1 MLSKTIKKFDDDG
14 DFQWATAVWLTYHEA
29 FRREL
34 ARAVRAFDRFDPV
47 EDAWKSIAMYRWLGE
62 FLLPVLQH
70 YERGK
75 QLFTKPFYSSKGHV
89 IPDSLNYSETF
100 LLEPAARIMQ
110 LAKECMV
117 LAMSDNLFPK
127 KIREAALALETEV
140 TALSSVLNAH
150 YDAEEVFWPSVFEKE
165 GLDVWN
171 ILLHKMLTFNRRHN
185 ARISNHTFAMV
196 FHAIGY
202 NLKNLSAEDP
212 LDRPWCGPK
221 MRFVFVK
228 KAPFIVKALPLVKW
242 MHDYLRYKNMINSIY
257 IGHEDILD
265 HERRYRAEEQRLAR
279 RQAQGDQWSR
289 WLRPLF
295 GARHGAYGAASS
307 PKAAGGSE
315 TATPTVPM
323 LSLSS
328 AGGGCVGFCDPE
340 LYAAEDSS
348 ARSNRSTR
356 LVQQPSIVFAPQFHQ
371 ALAAAD
377 DDVIAFDAA
386 FKADA
391 TPSESPKHAKERR
404 DSNAAPSPKAAAA
417 AVAVVNADH
426 SGDPQRRRFSLWPLA
441 LFSTRSGGSSSTVGT
456 PTMATATAVAAAERS
471 VRSGAE
477 ATAPM
482 GRAGSTSSATLVMS
496 PGRDG
501 SLSGL
506 APGPEQPE
514 THSAKRS
521 DSATAADARLAAAS
535 ADAADAELDR
545 AFNGGKVV
553 AKKPLAPV
561 EPKATSALLL
571 GPAGKVAP
579 SSGGVA
585 LASGR

>member
-1 MLSKTIKKFDDDG
+1 MLSGTIKKLDDDG

-47 EDAWKSIAMYRWLGE
+47 EDAWKAIAMYRWLGE

-70 YERGK
+70 HERGK
-75 QLFTKPFYSSKGHV
+75 QLFTKPFYASKGHT

-100 LLEPAARIMQ
+100 VLEPAARIMQ
-110 LAKECMV
+110 LAKECMQ

-140 TALSSVLNAH
+140 GALSSVLNAH
-150 YDAEEVFWPSVFEKE
+150 YDAEEVFWPRVFEAE

-171 ILLHKMLTFNRRHN
+171 ILLHKMLTFNRRHS

-242 MHDYLRYKNMINSIY
+242 MHDYLRYKNMVNSIY
-257 IGHEDILD
+257 VGHEDILD

-279 RQAQGDQWSR
+279 RQAQGDQWTR

-295 GARHGAYGAASS
+295 GARRNAYGLASS
-307 PKAAGGSE
+307 PKAGGVSD
-315 TATPTVPM
+315 TATPTVPT
-323 LSLSS
+323 LSLSAA

-340 LYAAEDSS
+340 LYAGDDSGS
-348 ARSNRSTR
+348 ARSHRSTR

-377 DDVIAFDAA
+377 DDVVSFDVA
-386 FKADA
+386 FKGDA

-417 AVAVVNADH
+417 AVALVDAD
-426 SGDPQRRRFSLWPLA
+426 SADPQRRRFSLWPLA
-441 LFSTRSGGSSSTVGT
+441 LFSTRSGGSSSSSAVGT
-456 PTMATATAVAAAERS
+456 PTTAAAAAAAERS
-471 VRSGAE
+471 VLSGAD
-477 ATAPM
+477 ATAPI
-482 GRAGSTSSATLVMS
+482 GRAGSTSSATVALS
-496 PGRDG
+496 PGRDA
-501 SLSGL
+501 SLS
-506 APGPEQPE
+506 PGPEQPE

-521 DSATAADARLAAAS
+521 DSVTAADARLAAAS

-553 AKKPLAPV
+553 TKKPLAPV
-561 EPKATSALLL
+561 EPKATSALPL